1 MTSVVIAAHN
11 EEALLGRCLDTLL
24 GDAEPGE
31 FDVVVVPNGCTDGT
45 ARVAAARPGVRVVE
59 IAEANKSKA
68 LNAGDL
74 AAGQFPRIYLDADIM
89 VTAAQARSLCS
100 ALSSSPSSAPAPLA
114 VVPTRRLDIEGRPLL
129 VRAYY
134 AINSRMP
141 AFRDGLFGRGAIT
154 LSEQARM
161 RFDAFPDMVAD
172 DLFLDSL
179 FSSDE
184 KLEVTDFATTV
195 AAPRRT
201 RDLVKRLVRVR
212 RGNAAMRSAGRAGKV
227 DATVRPADRTA
238 WFTSVVKPY
247 PRLAPAAV
255 IYVGIT
261 TLAAVLA
268 RRTPPANQSWGQDE
282 STRTPPASL
291 QHGRVMSASGG

>member
-1 MTSVVIAAHN
+1 M
-11 EEALLGRCLDTLL
+11 
-24 GDAEPGE
+24 
-31 FDVVVVPNGCTDGT
+31 
-45 ARVAAARPGVRVVE
+45 VE
-59 IAEANKSKA
+59 IPEANKSKA

-74 AAGQFPRIYLDADIM
+74 AAKQFPRIYLDADIV
-89 VTAAQARSLCS
+89 VTTAQARSLCD
-100 ALSSSPSSAPAPLA
+100 ALSGASTTAMGKPLA
-114 VVPTRRLDIEGRPLL
+114 VVPTRRLDIEGRPVL

-134 AINSRMP
+134 AISSRMP

-154 LSEQARM
+154 LSEQARS

-179 FSSDE
+179 FSADE
-184 KLEVTDFATTV
+184 KFQVTDFATTV

-212 RGNAAMRSAGRAGKV
+212 RGNAAMRAAGRAGTV
-227 DATVRPADRTA
+227 DASVRPADRTA
-238 WFTSVVKPY
+238 WFTSVVKPH

-255 IYVGIT
+255 IYVSIT

-268 RRTPPANQSWGQDE
+268 RRAPRSAQSWGQDA
-282 STRTPPASL
+282 STRTPTVTVPS
-291 QHGRVMSASGG
+291 GKVFSVSGG